1 MDDLRVIFDSSE
13 AGPAMERVK
22 ASLIAYNFAATG
34 VSAYYPVNYYL
45 RSSRDELMGG
55 LTGMIWGG
63 WLHVSFLWVARPLR
77 QNGWARRLM
86 REAER
91 YAIARGAHDAHLET
105 FSFQARPLYEKL
117 GYELF
122 GQLDDFPPGH
132 TKYYLRK
139 KLTRRR

>member
-1 MDDLRVIFDSSE
+1 ML
-13 AGPAMERVK
+13 
-22 ASLIAYNFAATG
+22 
-34 VSAYYPVNYYL
+34 
-45 RSSRDELMGG
+45 GG
-55 LTGMIWGG
+55 LLGDIWGG
-63 WLHVSFLWVARPLR
+63 WLHVSFLWWRGRCARTGGR
-77 QNGWARRLM
+77 DDWM

-105 FSFQARPLYEKL
+105 FSFQARRCCTRSSAT
-117 GYELF
+117 ELF